1 MQSSQDTEITLGT
14 AKLLGLFFALVAIC
28 AIFFALGYSLGRKS
42 EGGVMSA
49 AIPAPSSGAAKTVGA
64 NNPPNAQMD
73 FYKAVQQKD
82 ASPQLTP
89 PPESATPGSGT
100 AAAPSG
106 TGQAA
111 GTEKNDG
118 GTSGASAVL
127 PGPGYF
133 VQVAAVTKQ
142 DDADALV
149 SALKNK
155 EYPAFVAA
163 NSSDKLFRVQVGPFG
178 DIKDA
183 EIMRARL
190 VNDGYNPILKK

>member
-42 EGGVMSA
+42 EGGVTSA
-49 AIPAPSSGAAKTVGA
+49 AIPAPSSGAAKPAGA

-82 ASPQLTP
+82 ASPQLTPP

-118 GTSGASAVL
+118 SAS
-127 PGPGYF
+127 
-133 VQVAAVTKQ
+133 
-142 DDADALV
+142 
-149 SALKNK
+149 
-155 EYPAFVAA
+155 
-163 NSSDKLFRVQVGPFG
+163 
-178 DIKDA
+178 
-183 EIMRARL
+183 
-190 VNDGYNPILKK
+190 